1 MTETT
6 KIRLINAY
14 ANLLDVFAKN
24 SEELG
29 KNMRYSYGEAVDYN
43 NICKTIDHLS
53 NEIQSIKFSDEIK
66 VEVKINESNTNEHQT
81 TTRGKH
87 S

>member
-14 ANLLDVFAKN
+14 ANLLDTFAKN
-24 SEELG
+24 SKELRE
-29 KNMRYSYGEAVDYN
+29 NMRFRYGDRVDYN
-43 NICKTIDHLS
+43 NICKTIDYLS

-66 VEVKINESNTNEHQT
+66 VEVKINESNND
-81 TTRGKH
+81 
-87 S
+87 

>member
-29 KNMRYSYGEAVDYN
+29 KNMRYSYGKAVDYN
-43 NICKTIDHLS
+43 NICETIDHLS

-66 VEVKINESNTNEHQT
+66 VEVKINESNND
-81 TTRGKH
+81 
-87 S
+87 